1 MFKTNYT
8 TVAAIVADHS
18 EPKVVAWLNAFFGN
32 QNYRK
37 GYNKARNEA
46 FSKVKSDPRFANILK
61 EIKAD
66 TRKAGK

>member
-1 MFKTNYT
+1 VYKTDYT
-8 TVAAIVADHS
+8 TVAAIVAAYG

-46 FSKVKSDPRFANILK
+46 FAKVKSDPRFANLLK
-61 EIKAD
+61 EVKQDA
-66 TRKAGK
+66 RKAGK